1 MKLSQLILALSV
13 SISGAAFAADNHG
26 HDLKPMHGGA
36 VAEAKEVEYEFVAS
50 ADKLQ
55 LYMRDHGKPV
65 AVTGM
70 TAKVTL
76 LAGSDK
82 QDVAGADVT
91 VQVGR
96 RVADDEVDG
105 ARVGVDRGRHEGRQV
120 GCLRPLH
127 AEVVHEGWLGGSP
140 SQRLQK

>member
-76 LAGSDK
+76 LAGSEK
-82 QDVAGADVT
+82 QEVQL
-91 VQVGR
+91 QVGDQASL
-96 RVADDEVDG
+96 VSPFPNCILAVS
-105 ARVGVDRGRHEGRQV
+105 
-120 GCLRPLH
+120 RPYKRALPCPNR
-127 AEVVHEGWLGGSP
+127 SIDP
-140 SQRLQK
+140 KKS

>member
-76 LAGSDK
+76 LAGSEK
-82 QDVAGADVT
+82 QEVQL
-91 VQVGR
+91 QVGDDGFGTCGNLEAAR
-96 RVADDEVDG
+96 RFQLAVAVSKAG
-105 ARVGVDRGRHEGRQV
+105 KSVASVRFT
-120 GCLRPLH
+120 L
-127 AEVVHEGWLGGSP
+127 
-140 SQRLQK
+140 K

>member
-65 AVTGM
+65 AGIE
-70 TAKVTL
+70 
-76 LAGSDK
+76 
-82 QDVAGADVT
+82 Q
-91 VQVGR
+91 
-96 RVADDEVDG
+96 
-105 ARVGVDRGRHEGRQV
+105 
-120 GCLRPLH
+120 LH
-127 AEVVHEGWLGGSP
+127 FQPSKEAFACCVVW
-140 SQRLQK
+140 

>member
-55 LYMRDHGKPV
+55 LYMRDHGKLRYHSLNINQRCC
-65 AVTGM
+65 T
-70 TAKVTL
+70 
-76 LAGSDK
+76 SD
-82 QDVAGADVT
+82 
-91 VQVGR
+91 
-96 RVADDEVDG
+96 
-105 ARVGVDRGRHEGRQV
+105 
-120 GCLRPLH
+120 LRPPSNDMPH
-127 AEVVHEGWLGGSP
+127 LGQLPG
-140 SQRLQK
+140 

>member
-55 LYMRDHGKPV
+55 L
-65 AVTGM
+65 
-70 TAKVTL
+70 
-76 LAGSDK
+76 
-82 QDVAGADVT
+82 
-91 VQVGR
+91 
-96 RVADDEVDG
+96 
-105 ARVGVDRGRHEGRQV
+105 
-120 GCLRPLH
+120 
-127 AEVVHEGWLGGSP
+127 
-140 SQRLQK
+140 

>member
-1 MKLSQLILALSV
+1 MKLSQLILAVAV
-13 SISGAAFAADNHG
+13 SACGTAFAADNHG
-26 HDLKPMHGGA
+26 HDIKPMHGGA
-36 VAEAKEVEYEFVAS
+36 VAEAKEVEYELVAS

-82 QDVAGADVT
+82 QDVQLQAGDGKLEATGSFKVPTGTKVVVAVSKAGKSVT
-91 VQVGR
+91 SVR
-96 RVADDEVDG
+96 FT
-105 ARVGVDRGRHEGRQV
+105 
-120 GCLRPLH
+120 L
-127 AEVVHEGWLGGSP
+127 
-140 SQRLQK
+140 K